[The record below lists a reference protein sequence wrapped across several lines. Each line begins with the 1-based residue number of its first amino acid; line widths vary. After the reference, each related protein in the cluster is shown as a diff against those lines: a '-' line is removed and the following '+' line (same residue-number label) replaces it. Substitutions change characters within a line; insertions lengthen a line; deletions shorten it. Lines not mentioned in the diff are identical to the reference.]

1 MKQCNGESKP
11 AKKNEQWEKRWGGQ
25 FDLLKVLIEPLLEV
39 EATAS
44 GKKKTLQRLEDAIG
58 EGSVGGGSS
67 GWAVDWGGEIFV
79 VLTAVNMVIKVKD
92 DIREKEKVKSKL
104 ICLIIMQFR

>member
-1 MKQCNGESKP
+1 M
-11 AKKNEQWEKRWGGQ
+11 
-25 FDLLKVLIEPLLEV
+25 
-39 EATAS
+39 
-44 GKKKTLQRLEDAIG
+44 
-58 EGSVGGGSS
+58 GGGSS

>member
-1 MKQCNGESKP
+1 MQRRVKARQEK
-11 AKKNEQWEKRWGGQ
+11 WEKRWGGQ

-44 GKKKTLQRLEDAIG
+44 GKKEEKTLQRLEDAIG
-58 EGSVGGGSS
+58 EGSVGGGSG

-79 VLTAVNMVIKVKD
+79 VLMQNTAVNMVIKVKD
-92 DIREKEKVKSKL
+92 DIREKDRSNL
-104 ICLIIMQFR
+104 N